1 MPRQSKVSQHY
12 GFEKRSEYFDRFQF
26 HNDFA
31 VDKQI
36 QAVAGLELNVL
47 TNYQYGLLP
56 LERDAAKAE
65 FVTKAFFV
73 GGF

>member
-1 MPRQSKVSQHY
+1 MPGQSKVSQHY
-12 GFEKRSEYFDRFQF
+12 GFVKRSERFDRFQF
-26 HNDFA
+26 HNDFV

-47 TNYQYGLLP
+47 INYGYGLLP
-56 LERDAAKAE
+56 LERDAAKVE
-65 FVTKAFFV
+65 FVTKTFFV